1 MESSLLLMSSLRNQ
15 KSDLLERTS
24 QRGSTFIYV
33 PQKRGTP
40 LIGSNVATVLCL
52 HKRIT
57 SSPKPILY
65 AISSPTRSL
74 SDFLDLIMSLSV
86 IIARLKNF
94 CKKKFHFQSNEMRDF
109 TDFLHLFDE
118 AFIIF
123 TDPLTGRAITLVGIF
138 TMVLDIRL
146 TRLCSGFKSF
156 EKSFEMILSR

>member
-1 MESSLLLMSSLRNQ
+1 MVKLFLISSSNKQ

-65 AISSPTRSL
+65 AISNPTRSL
-74 SDFLDLIMSLSV
+74 SDFLDLI
-86 IIARLKNF
+86 
-94 CKKKFHFQSNEMRDF
+94 C
-109 TDFLHLFDE
+109 
-118 AFIIF
+118 
-123 TDPLTGRAITLVGIF
+123 
-138 TMVLDIRL
+138 
-146 TRLCSGFKSF
+146 LCQ
-156 EKSFEMILSR
+156 LL

>member
-1 MESSLLLMSSLRNQ
+1 MESSLLLMPSLRNQ

-74 SDFLDLIMSLSV
+74 SDFLDLI
-86 IIARLKNF
+86 
-94 CKKKFHFQSNEMRDF
+94 C
-109 TDFLHLFDE
+109 
-118 AFIIF
+118 
-123 TDPLTGRAITLVGIF
+123 
-138 TMVLDIRL
+138 
-146 TRLCSGFKSF
+146 LCQ
-156 EKSFEMILSR
+156 LL